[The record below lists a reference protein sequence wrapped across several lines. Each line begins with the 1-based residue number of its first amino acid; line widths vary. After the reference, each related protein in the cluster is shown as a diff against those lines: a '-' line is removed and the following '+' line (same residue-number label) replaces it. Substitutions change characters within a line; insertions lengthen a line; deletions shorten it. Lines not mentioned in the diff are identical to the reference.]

1 MSEGGGAGP
10 GEGGGQ
16 VLDEGEDHLRRVTWA
31 MVALGLLGVLLWG
44 FLRSWTAALAF
55 GVGAMA
61 SLGFWVLHRYL
72 TARMLTPS
80 VRRRWLYG
88 FLSIGKLALIALVLR
103 GMMGRYPAEALPLA
117 MGVLL
122 FVAGIL
128 LEALRLAF
136 RKPEATPPD

>member
-1 MSEGGGAGP
+1 MSEAGH
-10 GEGGGQ
+10 
-16 VLDEGEDHLRRVTWA
+16 EGEDHLRRVTGG
-31 MVALGLLGVLLWG
+31 MIVLGLAGIALWG
-44 FLRSWTAALAF
+44 LLRSWTAGLVF
-55 GVGAMA
+55 GVGALA
-61 SLGFWVLHRYL
+61 SLAFWTLHRYL

-88 FLSIGKLALIALVLR
+88 FLSFGKLALIALVLR

-117 MGVLL
+117 LGVLL

-136 RKPEATPPD
+136 QKPEATPPD

>member
-1 MSEGGGAGP
+1 MSEGGGR
-10 GEGGGQ
+10 GQ
-16 VLDEGEDHLRRVTWA
+16 VMDEGEDHLRRVTWA

-55 GVGAMA
+55 GVGALA
-61 SLGFWVLHRYL
+61 SLGFWALHRYL

-136 RKPEATPPD
+136 QKPEATPPD

>member
-10 GEGGGQ
+10 SEGR
-16 VLDEGEDHLRRVTWA
+16 DEGEDHLRRVTWT
-31 MVALGLLGVLLWG
+31 MVALGLLGVPLWG

-55 GVGAMA
+55 GVGALA

-72 TARMLTPS
+72 MARMLTPS

-128 LEALRLAF
+128 LEALRLVF

>member
-1 MSEGGGAGP
+1 MSEGGD
-10 GEGGGQ
+10 Q
-16 VLDEGEDHLRRVTWA
+16 GEDHLRRITRA
-31 MVALGLLGVLLWG
+31 MIVLALLGTVLWG
-44 FLRSWTAALAF
+44 LFRSGTAALVF
-55 GVGAMA
+55 GVGALT
-61 SLGFWVLHRYL
+61 SLVFWTLHKVL

-80 VRRRWLYG
+80 KRGRWVYAG
-88 FLSIGKLALIALVLR
+88 LSLGKLALIALVLR

-136 RKPEATPPD
+136 QKPDAPPPD

>member
-1 MSEGGGAGP
+1 MSEGGSVGK
-10 GEGGGQ
+10 GGGR
-16 VLDEGEDHLRRVTWA
+16 DEGEDHLRRVTWA
-31 MVALGLLGVLLWG
+31 MVALGLLGVPLWG
-44 FLRSWTAALAF
+44 FLRSWTAALAC
-55 GVGAMA
+55 GVGALA

>member
-1 MSEGGGAGP
+1 MNDLVQSGAEGSDGGSE
-10 GEGGGQ
+10 
-16 VLDEGEDHLRRVTWA
+16 HLRRVTLGM
-31 MVALGLLGVLLWG
+31 MVLGVLGIPLFG

-55 GVGAMA
+55 GVGSLA
-61 SLGFWVLHRYL
+61 SLAFWTLHRVL

-80 VRRRWLYG
+80 VRLRWLYG

-117 MGVLL
+117 LGVLL

-136 RKPEATPPD
+136 QKPEAAPPD

>member
-1 MSEGGGAGP
+1 MPEAAHLPEGAP
-10 GEGGGQ
+10 
-16 VLDEGEDHLRRVTWA
+16 DEGEGHLRRVTGA
-31 MVALGLLGVLLWG
+31 MVILGLLGLPLWG

-55 GVGAMA
+55 GVGGAA
-61 SLGFWVLHRYL
+61 SLAFWTLHRVL

-88 FLSIGKLALIALVLR
+88 VLSMGKLALIALVLR

-117 MGVLL
+117 LGVLL

-128 LEALRLAF
+128 LEALRLMF
-136 RKPEATPPD
+136 QKPEIPPA

>member
-1 MSEGGGAGP
+1 VSEGGG
-10 GEGGGQ
+10 
-16 VLDEGEDHLRRVTWA
+16 EGEDHLRRVTRA
-31 MVALGLLGVLLWG
+31 MIVMALLGTVLWG
-44 FLRSWTAALAF
+44 LLRSWTAGLVF
-55 GVGAMA
+55 GVGALT
-61 SLGFWVLHRYL
+61 SLVFWTLHQVL

-80 VRRRWLYG
+80 KRGRWVYAG
-88 FLSIGKLALIALVLR
+88 LSLGKLALIALVLR

-136 RKPEATPPD
+136 QKPDAPPPD